1 MDNVKKYNED
11 VKSGKIKI
19 IRKSCLCETDNSK
32 ILLKKDRYGL
42 WHHVTICKKCGLIQS
57 NPQLT
62 DKEYSK
68 FYSSDIYRKLYDSK
82 DFKIE
87 SEKRYLPSNQIFKM
101 LNPIMKKNGFN
112 KVIEFGCGGGW
123 NLLPFQK
130 KNYDVIGYDYS
141 EGLIQLG
148 KTKYGLNLK
157 QGSFNDLKVGEKYD
171 VLILNHVIEHFTD
184 IENDLRQLKKI
195 IKKNGIIYVGI
206 PNIDLIS
213 RGQFQ
218 NAHTYYFTPR
228 TFCYYM
234 QKFGFEVINFGPDES
249 IHMHGIFKL
258 SKYNKTDKNLNLE
271 NEYNFMRKKMFFS
284 LMKIKVINLLDLLK
298 ILNPIKKIF
307 EKLYQYK

>member
-1 MDNVKKYNED
+1 MDYVKSYNQNI
-11 VKSGKIKI
+11 KSGKIKTYKK
-19 IRKSCLCETDNSK
+19 RCLCNSEDSK
-32 ILLKKDRYGL
+32 IVVKKDRYGL

-62 DKEYSK
+62 DEEYSK
-68 FYSSDIYRKLYDSK
+68 FYSSDLYRKLYSGNNFIID
-82 DFKIE
+82 
-87 SEKRYLPSNQIFKM
+87 SEKNYLPSNQIFKM

-130 KNYDVIGYDYS
+130 NNYDVIGYDYS

-184 IENDLRQLKKI
+184 IENNLTQLRRI

-271 NEYNFMRKKMFFS
+271 NEYNFMRKKIFFS

-298 ILNPIKKIF
+298 ILNPIKKILHKF
-307 EKLYQYK
+307 Y

>member
-1 MDNVKKYNED
+1 MDYVKKYNED
-11 VKSGKIKI
+11 IKSGKINTFK
-19 IRKSCLCETDNSK
+19 KSCLCGTDNSK
-32 ILLKKDRYGL
+32 LLVKKDRYGL

-62 DKEYSK
+62 DEEYSK

-130 KNYDVIGYDYS
+130 ENYDIIGYDYS

-157 QGSFNDLKVGEKYD
+157 QGSFNDLKDGEKYD

-184 IENDLRQLKKI
+184 IENNLRQLKKI

-234 QKFGFEVINFGPDES
+234 QKFGFEVINFGPDEA

-258 SKYNKTDKNLNLE
+258 SENNKTDKNLNLE
-271 NEYNFMRKKMFFS
+271 NEYNLMRKKMLFS

-298 ILNPIKKIF
+298 ILNPIKRIF
-307 EKLYQYK
+307 NRKVY